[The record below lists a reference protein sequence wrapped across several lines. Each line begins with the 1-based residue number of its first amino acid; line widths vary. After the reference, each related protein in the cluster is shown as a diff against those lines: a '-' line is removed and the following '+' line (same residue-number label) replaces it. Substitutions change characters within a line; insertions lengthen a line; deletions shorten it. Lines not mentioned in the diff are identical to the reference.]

1 MYLKTD
7 GEPRKGTFA
16 FQRLVA
22 SQRNPKNHWLQP
34 DATNISEN
42 DKVSMVE
49 YIIEDSWLAE
59 AIMSAQGSKDSAGH
73 APEVS
78 DEASACVNE

>member
-22 SQRNPKNHWLQP
+22 IQRNPKNHWLQP
-34 DATNISEN
+34 DATNISEI
-42 DKVSMVE
+42 DKAQGMVE

-73 APEVS
+73 ARKYRMNHQR
-78 DEASACVNE
+78 A